1 MKIKNIQK
9 EAFLSNLEKSYS
21 EGVYVDN
28 AQNRKLG
35 RVGMSYKQYK
45 EKVNVGNPD
54 KGYWEEFVDEDT
66 GEVVKMWV
74 TKPTKKE
81 EKEFLKK
88 RKKEIEEEH
97 KKYQIALKKE
107 KEIQKKYFPLSEEL
121 FDLQS
126 DLKDKLQQYRELEMD
141 QEEELGPLYAQGK
154 DKEAEEL
161 AQKYGEQLGDLD
173 SEINSLKS
181 KIKELEPKVDKL
193 HEELNSIWD
202 Y

>member
-35 RVGMSYKQYK
+35 RVGMSYKQY
-45 EKVNVGNPD
+45 
-54 KGYWEEFVDEDT
+54 
-66 GEVVKMWV
+66 
-74 TKPTKKE
+74 
-81 EKEFLKK
+81 
-88 RKKEIEEEH
+88 
-97 KKYQIALKKE
+97 
-107 KEIQKKYFPLSEEL
+107 
-121 FDLQS
+121 
-126 DLKDKLQQYRELEMD
+126 RELEMD
-141 QEEELGPLYAQGK
+141 QEEELGSLYAQGK